1 MTPVWVSNPG
11 DGSIYIALF
20 NLNAFP
26 APVTIKWSTLGFT
39 DAPNVRDL
47 WNHRDLG
54 PYDEKFSALVLGHGV
69 RLVRVFPHGVA
80 EPEVAQPY
88 EAEFG
93 VTSGKT
99 AFTICKA
106 CSGGHE
112 IIKLGLDKENTVTL
126 DNIYAEHPATFRME
140 INAATSGPR
149 DLFYRVNDGVPTALR
164 IGGGSF
170 GIPST
175 TVVPVSLLSG
185 DNTIQFG
192 NPTGIAPYL
201 DRIAIIGEGGETPL
215 PFAVYD
221 AEIGTLS
228 GTATHTACEYC
239 SGNTK
244 IIGLGEDSDN
254 AVTLPNITVPTGGMY
269 QMEIDY
275 LTKIPRSLF
284 VTVNDGVPIKLDLT
298 GDSEV
303 LPASIVIPV
312 ALQGGKNT
320 IRFGSPNCESPAL
333 DKIAIAPTSEPP
345 NLTLGIRNKSG
356 PSD

>member
-1 MTPVWVSNPG
+1 
-11 DGSIYIALF
+11 
-20 NLNAFP
+20 
-26 APVTIKWSTLGFT
+26 
-39 DAPNVRDL
+39 
-47 WNHRDLG
+47 
-54 PYDEKFSALVLGHGV
+54 
-69 RLVRVFPHGVA
+69 
-80 EPEVAQPY
+80 
-88 EAEFG
+88 
-93 VTSGKT
+93 
-99 AFTICKA
+99 
-106 CSGGHE
+106 
-112 IIKLGLDKENTVTL
+112 
-126 DNIYAEHPATFRME
+126 ME

-149 DLFYRVNDGVPTALR
+149 DLFYQVNDGVPTALR

-320 IRFGSPNCESPAL
+320 IRFGSPNSESPAL

-356 PSD
+356 PSDQRIWTLEMANLGLTPAEGVQLNLLSLVQASGAGSCQPRVLTSLPMTVGTIPKQKGATLKIPIDFSSCSNDALFNASLVYSSDRGAVVGDIIDTGLAQ